1 MCIENVTK
9 VLPTSFLNQA
19 EALWILNQTLNL
31 IFEMKRNLA
40 FFFLSYISVLK
51 ADNSS
56 RRKYSFR
63 KFVNYEEEKVEW
75 KLIALK
81 LNISLCYKA
90 SLQRSF

>member
-9 VLPTSFLNQA
+9 VLPTNFLNQA

-40 FFFLSYISVLK
+40 FFLSCISVLK

-63 KFVNYEEEKVEW
+63 KFVNYEETKGRM
-75 KLIALK
+75 KINRFKIKYLAL
-81 LNISLCYKA
+81 L
-90 SLQRSF
+90 

>member
-40 FFFLSYISVLK
+40 FFLSCLSVLK

-63 KFVNYEEEKVEW
+63 KFVNYEEKKVEW

>member
-9 VLPTSFLNQA
+9 VLPTGFLNQA

-63 KFVNYEEEKVEW
+63 KFVNYEEKKVEW

>member
-9 VLPTSFLNQA
+9 VLPTNFLNQA

-40 FFFLSYISVLK
+40 FFLSCISVLK

-63 KFVNYEEEKVEW
+63 KFVNYEEKKVEW

>member
-31 IFEMKRNLA
+31 IFEMKRSLA
-40 FFFLSYISVLK
+40 FFLSYISVLK

-56 RRKYSFR
+56 RRKYSFP
-63 KFVNYEEEKVEW
+63 KFVNYEEKKVEW

>member
-9 VLPTSFLNQA
+9 VLPTNFLNQA

-31 IFEMKRNLA
+31 IFEMKRNLT
-40 FFFLSYISVLK
+40 FFLSCISVLK

-63 KFVNYEEEKVEW
+63 KFVNYEEKKVEW